1 MKTLQTFIIT
11 FLCACSLHAQNF
23 NDFFEDATL
32 RLDYIFAG
40 NAKEQHI
47 YLQELKRQ
55 EKWAGRKSRL
65 AEKFLSGNGQ
75 VTVKDHA
82 TQQTLYVTTFST
94 LFQEWLQYD
103 EATKVDKA
111 FETSYN
117 VPFPKAPID
126 VTVTLTDNHQRVTTE
141 MTHTVDPKDILI
153 RRIGDNGIPFHY
165 IWKPA
170 HALGENSS
178 NHSAKDEPR
187 NGKGRNYVASDYD
200 PFAGVDITSCIDL
213 AIVAEGYTEAQ
224 MGKFY
229 TDCQRAVDALFAWE
243 PFKSLKDRFNVV
255 AVAAPSREAGP
266 TVPHHGVW
274 HTTPAGSHYDT
285 FYSDRYLMS
294 QDMHRIYDLLSGV
307 PFEHIMVLVNSD
319 TYGGGG
325 IYNQVTFSTSDHPT
339 FKEVFVHEF
348 GHSYAGLADEY
359 AYDDMDSEWYPAD
372 TEPWE
377 PNITTLKDFNAKW
390 ADLMPKKQPIPTPL
404 DPKVPDF
411 KRIDKNDPKAM
422 ATLNRATQVV
432 GVFEGAGY
440 QSKGCYR
447 PAQECRMK
455 INEVQDFCPVCTRA
469 IQRITDFYTAK

>member
-1 MKTLQTFIIT
+1 MQRNLLTLLTFCCLLTTQAQTF
-11 FLCACSLHAQNF
+11 
-23 NDFFEDATL
+23 DDYFEDATL
-32 RLDYIFAG
+32 RLDYVFAG

-47 YLQELKRQ
+47 YLQELKKQ
-55 EKWAGRKSRL
+55 DKWAGRKSRL
-65 AEKFLSGNGQ
+65 AEKFLNGNGQ
-75 VTVKDHA
+75 LTVRDHE
-82 TQQTLYVTTFST
+82 TQQVIYVWTFST

-103 EATKVDKA
+103 EAKKVDKA

-117 VPFPKAPID
+117 VPFPKKPID
-126 VTVTLTDNHQRVTTE
+126 VTVTLTNNHQVVTTQ

-153 RRIGDNGIPFHY
+153 RKIGANGIPFHY
-165 IWKPA
+165 VWK
-170 HALGENSS
+170 GQQTMDNKQRTD
-178 NHSAKDEPR
+178 NREPR
-187 NGKGRNYVASDYD
+187 SGKGRDFVPSVYD
-200 PFAGVDITSCIDL
+200 PFTGVDITNCIDL
-213 AIVAEGYTEAQ
+213 AIVAEGYTEAE

-229 TDCQRAVDALFAWE
+229 HDCERAVDALFAWE
-243 PFKSLKDRFNVV
+243 PFKSLKNRFNVV
-255 AVAAPSREAGP
+255 AVAAPSMQSGP
-266 TVPHHGVW
+266 TVPHDGVW
-274 HTTPAGSHYDT
+274 NNSPAGSHYDT
-285 FYSDRYLMS
+285 FYTDRYLMS
-294 QDMHRIYDLLSGV
+294 QDMHKIYDLLSGV

-377 PNITTLKDFNAKW
+377 PNITTLKDFDSKW

-404 DPKVPDF
+404 DPKVPDY
-411 KRIDKNDPKAM
+411 KEIDKTDAKAM
-422 ATLNRATQVV
+422 AALNRCTQVV

-455 INEVQDFCPVCTRA
+455 INEVEDFCPVCTRA